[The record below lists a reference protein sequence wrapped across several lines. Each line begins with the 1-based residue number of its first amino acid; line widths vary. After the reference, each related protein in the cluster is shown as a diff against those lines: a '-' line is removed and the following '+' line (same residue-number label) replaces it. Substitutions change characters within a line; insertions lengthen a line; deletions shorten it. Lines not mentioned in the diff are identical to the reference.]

1 MGEGEK
7 LMDFKD
13 SLTPLEGRGGR
24 QRDMTVFWLRGEREG
39 RERKEERRGT
49 QRRGEEGQLKH

>member
-13 SLTPLEGRGGR
+13 SLAPLEGRGGR
-24 QRDMTVFWLRGEREG
+24 QRDMAVFWLRGKEKGERG
-39 RERKEERRGT
+39 KKRGT